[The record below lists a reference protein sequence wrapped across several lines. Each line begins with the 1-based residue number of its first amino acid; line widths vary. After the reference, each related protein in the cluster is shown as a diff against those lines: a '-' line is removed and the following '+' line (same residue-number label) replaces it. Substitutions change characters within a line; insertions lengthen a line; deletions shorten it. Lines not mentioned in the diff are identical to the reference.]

1 MIEGTYQKC
10 YYQCLNKGSC
20 VFFIIA
26 ASEPN
31 TTKNDNIPKIIP
43 LTLIMNF
50 RKEISID
57 RRILLEIKLSLI
69 YTSYNTSSFS

>member
-57 RRILLEIKLSLI
+57 RSNIIGNKIILNIHLI
-69 YTSYNTSSFS
+69 